1 MHTILLK
8 IIMDMNTPQPIITIP
23 IILIR
28 KATITIRTPKD
39 TGASKDTRVMD
50 PGDLAGI
57 LKATVVTVTGK
68 GNNSP

>member
-8 IIMDMNTPQPIITIP
+8 IIMDMNTPQHIITIP

-28 KATITIRTPKD
+28 MATITIRTSKD
-39 TGASKDTRVMD
+39 MGASKDTRVLD
-50 PGDLAGI
+50 PGELAGI
-57 LKATVVTVTGK
+57 LKATVVTAMGK